1 MTLLILSETLARI
14 PRAIQLAPGA
24 SSSSRLE
31 DEESHG
37 RILKERERETVCKVS

>member
-31 DEESHG
+31 DSK
-37 RILKERERETVCKVS
+37 RERERETVCKVS